1 MSEAN
6 VIVIPTEAVQ
16 PRRCKVCG
24 DLIEF
29 SRRAARVWSSIEFCS
44 AACRRMSVSSKAA
57 PKAAR
62 KSAKKQ
68 IA

>member
-6 VIVIPTEAVQ
+6 VIMIPSDAVQ

-29 SRRAARVWSSIEFCS
+29 SRRAARAWNSIEFCS
-44 AACRRMSVSSKAA
+44 AACRRMSSTTKTTLKV
-57 PKAAR
+57 AR
-62 KSAKKQ
+62 KSAKTR